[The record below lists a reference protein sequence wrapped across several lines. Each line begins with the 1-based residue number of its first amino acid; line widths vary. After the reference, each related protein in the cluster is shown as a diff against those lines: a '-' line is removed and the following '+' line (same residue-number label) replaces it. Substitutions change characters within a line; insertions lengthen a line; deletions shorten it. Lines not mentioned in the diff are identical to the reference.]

1 MYTLYVIPGSHAC
14 RSAMLM
20 LDHKRVRYRRVD
32 VPTLTHPVAV
42 RLVGFRPSSETRIA
56 GTKRP
61 PALRFGDRTGT
72 VPALAAGHERI
83 STNRAIARFLDQRH
97 PDPPLFPADHAQRE
111 AVEEAERWANE
122 TLQMAARRIAL
133 GGALHGLSAISRG
146 GADGRMGYMLYRS
159 ALARRLIIPWIGRTA
174 FAVDKTTER
183 ELTAELPALLDR
195 VDRFIAEGILG
206 GQQLNAADFMVAPS
220 LALILYRLDTRPAFE
235 GRPALELVD
244 RILPDP
250 DAGQTPAEGARRGT
264 ISGWR
269 PPTATT

>member
-42 RLVGFRPSSETRIA
+42 RLVGFRASSETRTA

-61 PALRFGDRTGT
+61 PGLRFGDRTGT
-72 VPALAAGHERI
+72 VPALAAGDERV
-83 STNRAIARFLDQRH
+83 STNHGIARFLDDRH
-97 PDPPLFPADHAQRE
+97 PEPPLFPADPGQLE
-111 AVEEAERWANE
+111 AVEEAECWAND

-133 GGALHGLSAISRG
+133 AAALRGPSAISRE
-146 GADGRMGYMLYRS
+146 GADGRMGYLLYRS
-159 ALARRLIIPWIGRTA
+159 ALARRLIIPKIGRMV
-174 FAVDKTTER
+174 FAVDGTTDAGV
-183 ELTAELPALLDR
+183 LADLPEMLDR
-195 VDRFIAEGILG
+195 IDGWIADGVLG
-206 GQQLNAADFMVAPS
+206 GAQLNTADFMVAPS
-220 LALILYRLDTRPAFE
+220 LALILYRLDMRPMLE

-250 DAGQTPAEGARRGT
+250 DPVETPGIEPGSAVA
-264 ISGWR
+264 
-269 PPTATT
+269 